1 MTAVRD
7 IYNRSIDYLR
17 VSVTDRCNFRCSYCM
32 PPEGLTLLDHDDILS
47 YEEFL
52 RIIDV
57 LSRHGVKKVRITGG
71 EPLVR
76 KGIVEFISSIKKLG
90 TIEDLSLTTNGSLL
104 APMAGELKRAGLDR
118 INISLDTLDKN
129 RFYQITGNKGCLDD
143 TLAGIDAALDAE
155 LLPVKVNVVLTEVFG
170 ESDLA
175 WFIDKVCLYPIAV
188 RFIEY
193 MPIGHG
199 GVEAG
204 FSIEE
209 VKHLLEKAGGSLKP
223 SIGGK
228 GNGPAKYYHFTG
240 AKGSFGF
247 ITPLTEHFC
256 EACNR
261 IRLTAD
267 GKFRPCLLSNQE
279 VDVKQALRIGASDDK
294 IAAIFMKAIVE
305 KPASHTLCR
314 SSGHNNF
321 HRKMSQIGG

>member
-1 MTAVRD
+1 MRD
-7 IYNRSIDYLR
+7 IHNRAIDYLR

-52 RIIDV
+52 RIIDI

-104 APMAGELKRAGLDR
+104 APMAGELKDAGLDR
-118 INISLDTLDKN
+118 INISLDTLDKD
-129 RFYQITGNKGCLDD
+129 RFRQITGNRGCLDD
-143 TLAGIDAALDAE
+143 TLAGINAALAAN
-155 LLPVKVNVVLTEVFG
+155 LHPVKINVVLTEVFG

-175 WFIDKVCLYPIAV
+175 WFIDKVSLYPIAV

-199 GVEAG
+199 GVQAG
-204 FSIEE
+204 FSIAE
-209 VKHLLEKAGGSLKP
+209 VKRLLEKAGGGLKP
-223 SIGGK
+223 TTGGK
-228 GNGPAKYYHFTG
+228 GNGPAKYYRFDG

-267 GKFRPCLLSNQE
+267 GKFRPCLLSNE
-279 VDVKQALRIGASDDK
+279 EIDVKYALRSGACDDE
-294 IAAIFMKAIVE
+294 IAAIFQQTIAG
-305 KPASHTLCR
+305 KPASHNLCR
-314 SSGHNNF
+314 SSGHDNF
-321 HRKMSQIGG
+321 RRKMSQIGG